1 MILVR
6 DNFELALREAA
17 DFKDN
22 PYVELDTILSELPEE
37 DQKLRREEYFLD
49 VRIMKATS
57 LEELS
62 DITFQQVLDCIESSY
77 LFVEIF
83 RRQKAR
89 YYLDR
94 FERIRSVRTQRKR
107 RVL

>member
-6 DNFELALREAA
+6 EEFEQALRNAGN
-17 DFKDN
+17 FKDN
-22 PYVELDTILSELPEE
+22 PYVELDILLSKLPENE
-37 DQKLRREEYFLD
+37 QRKRKEEYLLD

-57 LEELS
+57 LKELS
-62 DITFQQVLDCIESSY
+62 DITFKQVLECIESSE
-77 LFVEIF
+77 FFIEMF
-83 RRQKAR
+83 KSRKAR
-89 YYLDR
+89 YYFDR